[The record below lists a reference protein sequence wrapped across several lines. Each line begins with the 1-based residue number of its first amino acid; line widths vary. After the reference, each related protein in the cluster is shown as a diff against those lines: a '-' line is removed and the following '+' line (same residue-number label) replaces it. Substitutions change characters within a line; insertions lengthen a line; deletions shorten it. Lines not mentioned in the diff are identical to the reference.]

1 MERMKFIVNQPKPDQ
16 GILNT
21 IGGEEPYIPRTIFG
35 EQEEGT
41 EITNVAADGEQ
52 PYVPPTLQSVIKN
65 SSSKNKGA
73 DKPEVNSSESGEEP
87 YVPPTLQSVIN
98 NKKEA
103 D

>member
-16 GILNT
+16 GILNAV
-21 IGGEEPYIPRTIFG
+21 GEEPPYIPRTIFG
-35 EQEEGT
+35 EQEEET

-73 DKPEVNSSESGEEP
+73 DRPQVNSSGSGEEP
-87 YVPPTLQSVIN
+87 YQAPTLQSVIN
-98 NKKEA
+98 QKEA